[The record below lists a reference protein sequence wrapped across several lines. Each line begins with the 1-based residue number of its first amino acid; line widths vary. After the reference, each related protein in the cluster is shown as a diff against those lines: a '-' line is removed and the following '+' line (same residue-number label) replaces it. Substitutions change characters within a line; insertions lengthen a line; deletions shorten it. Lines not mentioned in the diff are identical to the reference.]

1 MKKKI
6 FLFITFLML
15 IGSKVWALESV
26 YIAFKIDD
34 EIITNIDIA
43 KETKFLI
50 ALNETL
56 KTLNKNQLIDL
67 SKKSIIKET
76 IKKKELL
83 KYFQLN
89 QEDPFLNTFLENLYV
104 TLNLNNLS
112 EFEIFLN
119 EYDLTVK
126 DVKKKIEIDHYWNK
140 LIFEKYK
147 DQLDIDKDTIMEKIS
162 KKEKIKDKKIY
173 KLSEIIFEK
182 DQNTSLEDK
191 VNNIIESINE
201 IGFKNTANLYSVADS
216 NKYGGNIGWVEEISL
231 SNKIS
236 KILNKT
242 DLGNYTETIKVG
254 VNFLIL
260 KIDDIKFENT
270 EIDIKKEF
278 TKIYNFEVDRKLEQF
293 SKIYFNKIKLNININ
308 EL

>member
-278 TKIYNFEVDRKLEQF
+278 TKIYNFEVDRKLKQF
-293 SKIYFNKIKLNININ
+293 SKIYFNKIKLNTNIN

>member
-104 TLNLNNLS
+104 TLNLNNLN

-278 TKIYNFEVDRKLEQF
+278 TKIYNFEVDRKLKQF
-293 SKIYFNKIKLNININ
+293 SKIYFNKIKLNTNIN

>member
-1 MKKKI
+1 
-6 FLFITFLML
+6 ML

-147 DQLDIDKDTIMEKIS
+147 DQLDIDKDAIMEKIS

-293 SKIYFNKIKLNININ
+293 SKIYFNKIKLNTNIN

>member
-6 FLFITFLML
+6 FLFITFLIL
-15 IGSKVWALESV
+15 IVSKVCALENV

-43 KETKFLI
+43 NETKFLI

-56 KTLNKNQLIDL
+56 KTLNEKQLIDL

-89 QEDPFLNTFLENLYV
+89 QEDPFLNTFLENFYT
-104 TLNLNNLS
+104 TLNLNDLS
-112 EFEIFLN
+112 ELKIFLKK
-119 EYDLTVK
+119 YDLTVK

-140 LIFEKYK
+140 LIFERYK
-147 DQLDIDKDTIMEKIS
+147 DQLDIDKDAIMEKIS
-162 KKEKIKDKKIY
+162 KKEAIKDKKIY
-173 KLSEIIFEK
+173 RLSEIIFEK

-216 NKYGGNIGWVEEISL
+216 NKYGGNIGWW
-231 SNKIS
+231 
-236 KILNKT
+236 
-242 DLGNYTETIKVG
+242 
-254 VNFLIL
+254 
-260 KIDDIKFENT
+260 
-270 EIDIKKEF
+270 
-278 TKIYNFEVDRKLEQF
+278 
-293 SKIYFNKIKLNININ
+293 
-308 EL
+308 

>member
-1 MKKKI
+1 
-6 FLFITFLML
+6 ML

-293 SKIYFNKIKLNININ
+293 SKIYFNKIKLNTNIN

>member
-15 IGSKVWALESV
+15 IGSKVCALESV

-56 KTLNKNQLIDL
+56 ETVNKNQLIDL

-216 NKYGGNIGWVEEISL
+216 NKFGGNIGWVEEISL

-278 TKIYNFEVDRKLEQF
+278 TKIYNFEVDRKLKQF
-293 SKIYFNKIKLNININ
+293 SKIYFNKIKLNTNIN